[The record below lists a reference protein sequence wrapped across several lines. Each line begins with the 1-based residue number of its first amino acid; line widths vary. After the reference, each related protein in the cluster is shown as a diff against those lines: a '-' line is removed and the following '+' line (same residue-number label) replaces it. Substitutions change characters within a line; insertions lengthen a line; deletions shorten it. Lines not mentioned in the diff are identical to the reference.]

1 MKKKINKEIVN
12 HSHMVQVNNKSNNF
26 SNLVGVYTLVIRE
39 KRRFTTI
46 WTQTLLAPIVTSG
59 LFILIFSFV
68 FMDRGQGSEVNENY
82 SQFLAPGI
90 LMMVTLQNA
99 FANTSSS
106 ILVSKVNGNIVDT
119 LMPPLTAIELT
130 VGFMSGGILR
140 GLFVASGVLIVIFP
154 SVGLIPSNIFL
165 IFIFILLGSMTF
177 SLMGIL
183 VGIYCNKFDQMSA
196 VNNFL
201 ITPLSF
207 LSGTFYSVSN
217 LPNPFNEI
225 SLYNPIFWLMDG
237 IRYASIGKIESNIWI
252 CFGGIFVINAVL
264 FWIVLRWFSCG
275 YNLKN

>member
-1 MKKKINKEIVN
+1 MVHLKNKT
-12 HSHMVQVNNKSNNF
+12 NNF
-26 SNLVGVYTLVIRE
+26 SNLLGVYTLIIRE

-68 FMDRGQGSEVNENY
+68 FMDRGQDNLYIANY

-99 FANTSSS
+99 FANTSTS

-119 LMPPLTAIELT
+119 LMPPLTPIELT
-130 VGFMSGGILR
+130 VGFMAGGILR

-154 SVGLIPSNIFL
+154 SVGLVPDNIFL
-165 IFIFILLGSMTF
+165 IFTFILLGSMTF
-177 SLMGIL
+177 SLIGIL

-207 LSGTFYSVSN
+207 LSGTFYSVSG
-217 LPNPFNEI
+217 LPHPFDEI
-225 SLYNPIFWLMDG
+225 SLFNPIFWLMDG
-237 IRYASIGKIESNIWI
+237 ARYAAIGKIESNFII
-252 CFGGIFVINAVL
+252 SFGGILILNALL
-264 FWIVLRWFSCG
+264 FSLVWRWFSRG
-275 YNLKN
+275 FYLKN

>member
-1 MKKKINKEIVN
+1 MKQKINKEIVN
-12 HSHMVQVNNKSNNF
+12 YLHMVQTNKKINDF
-26 SNLVGVYTLVIRE
+26 SNFLGVYTLIIRE

-68 FMDRGQGSEVNENY
+68 FIDRGQDSLATVSY

-99 FANTSSS
+99 FANTSTS

-119 LMPPLTAIELT
+119 LMPPLTSIELT
-130 VGFMSGGILR
+130 VGFMTGGILR

-154 SVGLIPSNIFL
+154 SVGLMPHNIFL
-165 IFIFILLGSMTF
+165 IFTFILLGSMTF

-207 LSGTFYSVSN
+207 LSGTFYSVSR
-217 LPNPFNEI
+217 LPHPFNEI
-225 SLYNPIFWLMDG
+225 SLFNPIFWLMDG
-237 IRYASIGKIESNIWI
+237 VRFGAIGEIESNFWI
-252 CFGGIFVINAVL
+252 CFWGILIINTVL
-264 FWIVLRWFSCG
+264 FCFVWRWFSCG
-275 YNLKN
+275 YYLKN